1 MLNYIPMTL
10 KGFNKLKKEL
20 KKLKYNKRPRI
31 INAISVARQLGD
43 LKENSEYHAAREEQ
57 SFCEH
62 KIRQIEMKLSRA
74 KVINIKKILYRNLV
88 IFGSTVTVLQVRSD
102 NIFKYTIV
110 GDDEANLK
118 ENSISI
124 YSPMSRGLIGK
135 KHGDITDIKTPAGI
149 IQYLI
154 IKIEYI

>member
-1 MLNYIPMTL
+1 MTL

-20 KKLKYNKRPRI
+20 KKLKNIIRPSI
-31 INAISVARQLGD
+31 INAIAEARQLGD
-43 LKENSEYHAAREEQ
+43 LKENAEYHAAREEQ
-57 SFCEH
+57 SFCEN
-62 KIRQIEMKLSRA
+62 KIRRIETTLSRA
-74 KVINIKKILYRNLV
+74 QVINVKKILFRNVV
-88 IFGSTVTVLQVRSD
+88 IFGATVTILQTCTD

-135 KHGDITDIKTPAGI
+135 KNGDIVKIKTPSGL